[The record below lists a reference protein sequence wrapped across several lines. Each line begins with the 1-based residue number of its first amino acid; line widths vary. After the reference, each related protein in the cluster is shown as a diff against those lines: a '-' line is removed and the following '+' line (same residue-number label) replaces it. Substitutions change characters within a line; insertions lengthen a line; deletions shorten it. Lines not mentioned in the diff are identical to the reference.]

1 MKQYEQKTTKDNN
14 SEFQE
19 TGAMKMKL
27 TTAKIPNKQH
37 KQHTTSVK
45 PEEQ

>member
-1 MKQYEQKTTKDNN
+1 MNRRQQKIIIQ
-14 SEFQE
+14 EFQE

-27 TTAKIPNKQH
+27 ATAKIPNKQH